1 MTSKKKWLYSLLTAG
16 TITTIIIIFVYV
28 LAFNP
33 KLSDA
38 FDNAVGG
45 KFLFRGNP
53 RMITEQYLPFILL
66 FSMPMITLLLRFTLF
81 AIDEIYNSLG
91 GNNND

>member
-1 MTSKKKWLYSLLTAG
+1 MTNKQRWLYALLTSG
-16 TITTIIIIFVYV
+16 IIATFILLFIYV

-38 FDNAVGG
+38 FDNAFGG
-45 KFLFRGNP
+45 KFLFRDNP

-91 GNNND
+91 GNNNE

>member
-1 MTSKKKWLYSLLTAG
+1 MTQKQRWLYSLLTAG
-16 TITTIIIIFVYV
+16 IISTIIIIFIYV

-38 FDNAVGG
+38 FDNAFGG
-45 KFLFRGNP
+45 KFLFRDNP

>member
-1 MTSKKKWLYSLLTAG
+1 MAQKQRWLYSLLTAG

-38 FDNAVGG
+38 WDNATGG
-45 KFLFRGNP
+45 KFLFRDNP
-53 RMITEQYLPFILL
+53 RMITEQ
-66 FSMPMITLLLRFTLF
+66 
-81 AIDEIYNSLG
+81 
-91 GNNND
+91 